1 METIIEKVNSQC
13 EEVMLS
19 HLQTVIG
26 LWVNGNTY
34 WLFNQTEKIM
44 TKEKLTVKVKHEHTF
59 SKVRHSHI
67 YITNHST
74 EEIQVKLILKHQYNR
89 ASRDHL
95 SFVSPSEKVIF
106 HLADKKVFLVNGQFE
121 DQSIQQATIQPYWNM
136 NTNQIWNCPNKGVLR
151 YQPMSKGLAI
161 SLFTFHMCIPPNV
174 TKNASTWTIQGESK
188 AELLNVNRTLL
199 KKHTSISF

>member
-1 METIIEKVNSQC
+1 METFIEKVSNRS

-19 HLQTVIG
+19 HLQSVIG
-26 LWVNGNTY
+26 IWVNGYTY
-34 WLFNQTEKIM
+34 WLFNQNEKII
-44 TKEKLTVKVKHEHTF
+44 TKEKLTVKVKQEYTF
-59 SKVRHSHI
+59 SKVRHSQI
-67 YITNHST
+67 YITNHNK
-74 EEIQVKLILKHQYNR
+74 EEVQVKLIFKHQYNR

-95 SFVSPSEKVIF
+95 SFVSPTEKVIF

-136 NTNQIWNCPNKGVLR
+136 NTNQIWNCLNKGVLK
-151 YQPMSKGLAI
+151 YQPMAKGLAI
-161 SLFTFHMCIPPNV
+161 SLFTFNMCIPPNV

-188 AELLNVNRTLL
+188 AELLNVNRSLL